1 MGKWTRRSFIAVGTL
16 AGGGLVVGVVLRP
29 GNRLPDLAPL
39 VTGEG
44 EQLLNAFVKVGTDNR
59 VTAIVPHAEMGQGVH
74 TALAQML
81 ADEMDADWSLVSV
94 LEAPGEPE
102 FANYALAKGFVL
114 GGADIPALLLP
125 TLDGAFIQLTQMMSL
140 QITGGSTSVQ
150 ATGVYG
156 MRIAGAAAREMLLSA
171 ASERWSVPVADL
183 TAQNSMVSHAA
194 SDRSA
199 RYAELVDAAA
209 ALTPPVKPQLKTPDA
224 FRIMGQSKARLDIPS
239 KVDGSALFGIDAE
252 LPGMKYAAV
261 QRSPVFGGMIV
272 SMESSAAKAM
282 PGVVDVVNL
291 GDAVAVVADGYW
303 QASQALAK
311 VTVEYSDSPANSV
324 DQEQIFERFGRA
336 LDTGDG
342 SEDLVRGDAASAF
355 AQAARVIEAEYR
367 VPYLAHACMEPLNA
381 TVRIENDLCEVWT
394 GSQNP
399 LGCKD
404 AVAQALEMPE
414 EQVKVHNQFLGGGF
428 GRRAQADY
436 VVQAALI
443 AKAVGHPV
451 KLIWSR
457 EEDIRQDAYRPAVLS
472 RFKAA
477 LDESGS
483 PVAWQNHFVDKH
495 EPAEATHI
503 PYEIANLDVQ
513 DFASPTHVPFGPWR
527 SVDHS
532 QHSFFTESFI
542 DELAHAAG
550 VDPYEYRRRLLSHD
564 LRMRAVLDKAAQ
576 ESGWD
581 RPLPAGWGRGIALQ
595 KSFGTIVSQVLEVEV
610 SDGQVRVDRV
620 VCAVDPGFA
629 VNPNGLI
636 AQMES
641 GVIYGLTAALYGEVS
656 IRNGAVQQSNFDDY
670 EMVRMSDAPKIET
683 YIINSGESWGGA
695 GEPGTPTVAPA
706 LANAVYDATKTRIR
720 QLPLK
725 IYDLGFR
732 IEESAETG

>member
-1 MGKWTRRSFIAVGTL
+1 MGTL

-171 ASERWSVPVADL
+171 ASERWSVPVGDL

-436 VVQAALI
+436 AVQAALI

>member
-1 MGKWTRRSFIAVGTL
+1 VGTL

-436 VVQAALI
+436 AVQAALI